1 MLHLL
6 TDMKEYGTY
15 AGKRQ
20 QVISPFIKSLLKAW
34 LTSRTQEP
42 VEQTKINY
50 TCTHAAMFVFQTN
63 YICLCLNDA

>member
-1 MLHLL
+1 MVENGIYVE
-6 TDMKEYGTY
+6 K
-15 AGKRQ
+15 KQ
-20 QVISPFIKSLLKAW
+20 QVTSPFIKSLLKAW
-34 LTSRTQEP
+34 LTNRTQEP